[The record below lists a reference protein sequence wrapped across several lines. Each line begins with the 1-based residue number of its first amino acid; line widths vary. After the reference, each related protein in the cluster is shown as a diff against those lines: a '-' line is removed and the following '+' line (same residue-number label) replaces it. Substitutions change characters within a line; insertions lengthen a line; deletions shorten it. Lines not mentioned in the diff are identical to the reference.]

1 MIQFDMKRF
10 LSVGRWDVTVNRRFY
25 TNQAIALLVLA
36 VAPVVLRYL
45 SAWAAGDVAL
55 FGMDTAAH
63 YPARVMGYWI
73 AFLAD
78 FYQFV
83 FWALPVVSL
92 SYMFHNMVRKQG
104 RIQEL
109 TLPASNVERF
119 LWHLAF
125 CLLAPMV
132 VFFGSMLLAD
142 GINMLFA
149 AVFGCFSQVRSL
161 FCAFFA
167 QHCSKPVD
175 ICSETVDICS
185 ETVNPLLSYSFGVL
199 SMLCFM
205 STFALGNAWK
215 YRYNLIFTCLM
226 HVVLWFVLGI
236 CLMFLVGAFLQF
248 AGYDSMAAWN
258 FNFNPNP
265 TVTFCLLNLFML
277 SLLVGIWALAY
288 KLYCDAQVT
297 TRRNR

>member
-10 LSVGRWDVTVNRRFY
+10 LSVGRWDVTVNKRFY

-55 FGMDTAAH
+55 FGMGTAAL
-63 YPARVMGYWI
+63 YPAMDMGYWI
-73 AFLAD
+73 WFIMG
-78 FYQFV
+78 FYRFV
-83 FWALPVVSL
+83 FWVLPVVSL
-92 SYMFHNMVRKQG
+92 SYMLHNMVRKQG

-161 FCAFFA
+161 ICGFFFA
-167 QHCSKPVD
+167 PAPHCFKPFD
-175 ICSETVDICS
+175 ICPEMVDH
-185 ETVNPLLSYSFGVL
+185 LLIHSFGVL

-226 HVVLWFVLGI
+226 HVLMWFVLGL
-236 CLMFLVGAFLQF
+236 CLMFLAGAFLQF
-248 AGYDSMAAWN
+248 AGYDCIADMNCN
-258 FNFNPNP
+258 FTPNA
-265 TVTFCLLNLFML
+265 TVMFCLLDLFML
-277 SLLVGIWALAY
+277 ALLVGIWALTY

-297 TRRNR
+297 SRRNR

>member
-1 MIQFDMKRF
+1 MIQFDMNRF

-55 FGMDTAAH
+55 FGMGTAAL
-63 YPARVMGYWI
+63 YPAMDMGYCI
-73 AFLAD
+73 GFMTG
-78 FYQFV
+78 FYRFV
-83 FWALPVVSL
+83 FWVLPVVSL
-92 SYMFHNMVRKQG
+92 SYMLHNMVRKQG

-161 FCAFFA
+161 ICAFFVRP
-167 QHCSKPVD
+167 CFMPVD
-175 ICSETVDICS
+175 FSS
-185 ETVNPLLSYSFGVL
+185 GMGHPLLGHSFEVL

-215 YRYNLIFTCLM
+215 YRYNLIFTCLVY
-226 HVVLWFVLGI
+226 VVLWLVSGI
-236 CLMFLVGAFLQF
+236 CLMFLAGAFLQF
-248 AGYDSMAAWN
+248 AGYDCFADTYCN
-258 FNFNPNP
+258 FDPNG
-265 TVTFCLLNLFML
+265 TVMFCLLDLFML
-277 SLLVGIWALAY
+277 ALLVGIWALTY

-297 TRRNR
+297 SRRNR

>member
-25 TNQAIALLVLA
+25 TNQATALLVLA

-55 FGMDTAAH
+55 FGMGTAAL
-63 YPARVMGYWI
+63 YPAMDMGYWI
-73 AFLAD
+73 GLMTG
-78 FYQFV
+78 FYRFV
-83 FWALPVVSL
+83 FWVLPVVSL
-92 SYMFHNMVRKQG
+92 SYMLHNMVRKQG

-125 CLLAPMV
+125 CLLAPMM

-161 FCAFFA
+161 ICAFFVRP
-167 QHCSKPVD
+167 CSMPVD
-175 ICSETVDICS
+175 LGLGLVH
-185 ETVNPLLSYSFGVL
+185 PLLSHTFGVL

-226 HVVLWFVLGI
+226 HVLMWFVLGL
-236 CLMFLVGAFLQF
+236 CLMFFAGAFLQF
-248 AGYDSMAAWN
+248 AGYDCIADMNCN
-258 FNFNPNP
+258 FTPNA
-265 TVTFCLLNLFML
+265 TVMFCLLDLFML
-277 SLLVGIWALAY
+277 ALLVGIWALTY

-297 TRRNR
+297 SRRNR

>member
-25 TNQAIALLVLA
+25 TNQATALLVLA

-55 FGMDTAAH
+55 FGMGTAAL
-63 YPARVMGYWI
+63 YPAMDMGYWI
-73 AFLAD
+73 GFMTG
-78 FYQFV
+78 FYRFV
-83 FWALPVVSL
+83 FWVLPVVSL
-92 SYMFHNMVRKQG
+92 SYMLHNMVRKQG

-125 CLLAPMV
+125 CLLAPMM

-161 FCAFFA
+161 ICAFFVRP
-167 QHCSKPVD
+167 CSMPVD
-175 ICSETVDICS
+175 FSS
-185 ETVNPLLSYSFGVL
+185 GMGHPLLGHSFEVL

-226 HVVLWFVLGI
+226 HVVLWLVSGI
-236 CLMFLVGAFLQF
+236 CLMFFAGAFLQF
-248 AGYDSMAAWN
+248 AGYDCIADMN
-258 FNFNPNP
+258 CNFNPNA
-265 TVTFCLLNLFML
+265 TVKFCLLDLFML
-277 SLLVGIWALAY
+277 ALLVGIWALTY

-297 TRRNR
+297 SRRNR

>member
-1 MIQFDMKRF
+1 MIQFDMNRF

-55 FGMDTAAH
+55 FGMGTAAL
-63 YPARVMGYWI
+63 YPAMDMGYWI
-73 AFLAD
+73 GFMTG
-78 FYQFV
+78 FYRFV
-83 FWALPVVSL
+83 FWVLPVVSL
-92 SYMFHNMVRKQG
+92 SYMLHNMVRKQG

-132 VFFGSMLLAD
+132 VFFGSMLQAD

-161 FCAFFA
+161 ICAFFVRP
-167 QHCSKPVD
+167 CSMPVD
-175 ICSETVDICS
+175 FSS
-185 ETVNPLLSYSFGVL
+185 GMGHPLLGHSFEVL

-215 YRYNLIFTCLM
+215 YRYNLIFTCLVY
-226 HVVLWFVLGI
+226 VVLWLVSGI
-236 CLMFLVGAFLQF
+236 CLMFLAGAFLQF
-248 AGYDSMAAWN
+248 AGYDCFADTYCN
-258 FNFNPNP
+258 FDPNG
-265 TVTFCLLNLFML
+265 TVMFCLLDLFML
-277 SLLVGIWALAY
+277 ALLVGIWALTY

-297 TRRNR
+297 SRRNR

>member
-1 MIQFDMKRF
+1 MIQFDMNRF

-55 FGMDTAAH
+55 FGMGTAAL
-63 YPARVMGYWI
+63 YPAMDMGYLI
-73 AFLAD
+73 GFVTG
-78 FYQFV
+78 FYRFV
-83 FWALPVVSL
+83 FWVLPVVSL
-92 SYMFHNMVRKQG
+92 SYMLHNMVRKQG

-161 FCAFFA
+161 ICAFFVRP
-167 QHCSKPVD
+167 CSMPVD
-175 ICSETVDICS
+175 FSS
-185 ETVNPLLSYSFGVL
+185 GMGHPLLGHSFEVL

-215 YRYNLIFTCLM
+215 YRYNLIFTCLV
-226 HVVLWFVLGI
+226 HVVLWLVSGI
-236 CLMFLVGAFLQF
+236 CLMFLAGAFLQF
-248 AGYDSMAAWN
+248 AGYDCFADTYCN
-258 FNFNPNP
+258 FDPNG
-265 TVTFCLLNLFML
+265 TVMFCLLDLFML
-277 SLLVGIWALAY
+277 ALLVGIWALTY

-297 TRRNR
+297 SRRNR

>member
-25 TNQAIALLVLA
+25 TNQAIALLVLV

-55 FGMDTAAH
+55 FGMGTAALN
-63 YPARVMGYWI
+63 PAMDMGYWI
-73 AFLAD
+73 GFIMG
-78 FYQFV
+78 FYRFV

-92 SYMFHNMVRKQG
+92 SYMLHNMVRKQG

-161 FCAFFA
+161 ICAFFVRP
-167 QHCSKPVD
+167 CFMPVGF
-175 ICSETVDICS
+175 SS
-185 ETVNPLLSYSFGVL
+185 GMGHPLLGHSFEVL

-215 YRYNLIFTCLM
+215 YRYNLIFTCLV
-226 HVVLWFVLGI
+226 HVVLWLVSGI
-236 CLMFLVGAFLQF
+236 CLMFLAGAFLQF
-248 AGYDSMAAWN
+248 AGYDCFADTYCN
-258 FNFNPNP
+258 FDPNG
-265 TVTFCLLNLFML
+265 TVLFCLLDLFML
-277 SLLVGIWALAY
+277 ALLVGIWALTY

-297 TRRNR
+297 SRRNR

>member
-1 MIQFDMKRF
+1 MIQFDMNRF

-55 FGMDTAAH
+55 FGMGTAAL
-63 YPARVMGYWI
+63 YPAMDMGYLI
-73 AFLAD
+73 GFMTG
-78 FYQFV
+78 FYRFV
-83 FWALPVVSL
+83 FWVLPVVSL
-92 SYMFHNMVRKQG
+92 SYMLHNMVRKQG

-161 FCAFFA
+161 ICAFFVRP
-167 QHCSKPVD
+167 CSMPVD
-175 ICSETVDICS
+175 FSS
-185 ETVNPLLSYSFGVL
+185 GMGHPLLGHSFEVL

-215 YRYNLIFTCLM
+215 YRYNLIFTCLV
-226 HVVLWFVLGI
+226 HVVLWLVSGI
-236 CLMFLVGAFLQF
+236 CLKFLAGAFLQF
-248 AGYDSMAAWN
+248 AGYDCFADTYCN
-258 FNFNPNP
+258 FDPNG
-265 TVTFCLLNLFML
+265 TVMFCLLDLFML
-277 SLLVGIWALAY
+277 ALLVGIWALTY

-297 TRRNR
+297 SRRNR

>member
-10 LSVGRWDVTVNRRFY
+10 LSVGRWDVTVNKRFY

-55 FGMDTAAH
+55 FGMDTAAL
-63 YPARVMGYWI
+63 YPAMDMGYWI
-73 AFLAD
+73 GFMTG
-78 FYQFV
+78 FYRFV
-83 FWALPVVSL
+83 FWVLPVVSL
-92 SYMFHNMVRKQG
+92 SYMLHNMVRKQG

-161 FCAFFA
+161 ICAFFVRP
-167 QHCSKPVD
+167 CSMPVD
-175 ICSETVDICS
+175 FSS
-185 ETVNPLLSYSFGVL
+185 GMGHPLLGYFFEVL

-226 HVVLWFVLGI
+226 HVLMWFVLGL
-236 CLMFLVGAFLQF
+236 CLMFFAGAFLQF
-248 AGYDSMAAWN
+248 AGYDCMADTYCN
-258 FNFNPNP
+258 FDPNG
-265 TVTFCLLNLFML
+265 TVMFCLLDLFML
-277 SLLVGIWALAY
+277 ALLVGIWALTY

-297 TRRNR
+297 SRRNR

>member
-10 LSVGRWDVTVNRRFY
+10 LSVGRWDVTVNKRFY

-55 FGMDTAAH
+55 FGRDAAAL
-63 YPARVMGYWI
+63 YPAMDMGYWI
-73 AFLAD
+73 WFIMG
-78 FYQFV
+78 FYRFV

-92 SYMFHNMVRKQG
+92 SYMLHNMVRKQG

-161 FCAFFA
+161 ICGFFFA
-167 QHCSKPVD
+167 PAPHCFKPFD
-175 ICSETVDICS
+175 ICPEMVDH
-185 ETVNPLLSYSFGVL
+185 LLIHSFGVL

-236 CLMFLVGAFLQF
+236 CLMFLAGAFLQF
-248 AGYDSMAAWN
+248 AGYDCMADTYCN
-258 FNFNPNP
+258 FDPNG
-265 TVTFCLLNLFML
+265 TVMFCLLDLFML
-277 SLLVGIWALAY
+277 ALLVGMWALTY

-297 TRRNR
+297 SRRNR

>member
-55 FGMDTAAH
+55 FGMDTAPL
-63 YPARVMGYWI
+63 YPARAMGYWI
-73 AFLAD
+73 AFFTN

-161 FCAFFA
+161 ICGFFA
-167 QHCSKPVD
+167 PHSFMPVD
-175 ICSETVDICS
+175 ICTDTI
-185 ETVNPLLSYSFGVL
+185 NPLLSHSLGVL

-236 CLMFLVGAFLQF
+236 CLMFLVGAFQQF
-248 AGYDSMAAWN
+248 AGYGSMAAWIY
-258 FNFNPNP
+258 NFNPSP

>member
-25 TNQAIALLVLA
+25 TNQAIALLVLV

-55 FGMDTAAH
+55 FGMGTAALN
-63 YPARVMGYWI
+63 PAMDMGYWI
-73 AFLAD
+73 GFIMG
-78 FYQFV
+78 FYRFV

-92 SYMFHNMVRKQG
+92 SYMLHNMVRKQG

-161 FCAFFA
+161 ICAFFVRP
-167 QHCSKPVD
+167 CFMPVD
-175 ICSETVDICS
+175 FSS
-185 ETVNPLLSYSFGVL
+185 GMGHPLLGHSFEVL

-215 YRYNLIFTCLM
+215 YRYNLIFTCLV
-226 HVVLWFVLGI
+226 HVVLWLVSGI
-236 CLMFLVGAFLQF
+236 CLMFFAGAFLQF
-248 AGYDSMAAWN
+248 AGYDCIADMNCN
-258 FNFNPNP
+258 FTPNA
-265 TVTFCLLNLFML
+265 TVMFCLLDLFML
-277 SLLVGIWALAY
+277 ALLVGIWRLTY

-297 TRRNR
+297 SRRNR

>member
-1 MIQFDMKRF
+1 MIQFDMNRF

-55 FGMDTAAH
+55 FGMDTAAL
-63 YPARVMGYWI
+63 YPAMDMGYWI
-73 AFLAD
+73 GFMTG
-78 FYQFV
+78 FYRFV
-83 FWALPVVSL
+83 FWVLPVVSL
-92 SYMFHNMVRKQG
+92 SYMLHNMVRKQG

-161 FCAFFA
+161 ICAFFVRP
-167 QHCSKPVD
+167 CSMPVD
-175 ICSETVDICS
+175 FSS
-185 ETVNPLLSYSFGVL
+185 GMGHPLLGHSFEVL

-226 HVVLWFVLGI
+226 HVVLWLVSGI
-236 CLMFLVGAFLQF
+236 CLMFLAGAFLQF
-248 AGYDSMAAWN
+248 AGYDCMADTYCN
-258 FNFNPNP
+258 FDPNG
-265 TVTFCLLNLFML
+265 TVMFCLLDLFML
-277 SLLVGIWALAY
+277 ALLVGIWALTY

-297 TRRNR
+297 SRRNR

>member
-55 FGMDTAAH
+55 FGMGTAAL
-63 YPARVMGYWI
+63 YPAMDMGYWI
-73 AFLAD
+73 GFMTG
-78 FYQFV
+78 FYRFV
-83 FWALPVVSL
+83 FWVLPVVSL
-92 SYMFHNMVRKQG
+92 SYMLHNMVRKQG

-142 GINMLFA
+142 GVNMLFA

-161 FCAFFA
+161 ICAFFVRP
-167 QHCSKPVD
+167 CSMPVD
-175 ICSETVDICS
+175 FSLGMGH
-185 ETVNPLLSYSFGVL
+185 PLLGHFFEVL

-226 HVVLWFVLGI
+226 HVVLWLVSGI
-236 CLMFLVGAFLQF
+236 CLMFLAGAFLQF
-248 AGYDSMAAWN
+248 AGYDCIDDTYCN
-258 FNFNPNP
+258 FDPNG
-265 TVTFCLLNLFML
+265 TVMFCLLDLFML
-277 SLLVGIWALAY
+277 ALLVGIWALTY

-297 TRRNR
+297 SRRNR

>member
-1 MIQFDMKRF
+1 MIQFDMNRF

-55 FGMDTAAH
+55 FGMGTAAL
-63 YPARVMGYWI
+63 YPAMDMGYCI
-73 AFLAD
+73 GFMTG
-78 FYQFV
+78 FYRFV
-83 FWALPVVSL
+83 FWVLPVVSL
-92 SYMFHNMVRKQG
+92 SYMLHNMVRKQG

-161 FCAFFA
+161 ICAFFVRP
-167 QHCSKPVD
+167 CFMLVD
-175 ICSETVDICS
+175 FSS
-185 ETVNPLLSYSFGVL
+185 GMGHPLLGHSFEVL

-215 YRYNLIFTCLM
+215 YRYNLIFTCLVY
-226 HVVLWFVLGI
+226 VVLWLVSGI
-236 CLMFLVGAFLQF
+236 CLMFLAGAFLQF
-248 AGYDSMAAWN
+248 AGYDCFADTYCN
-258 FNFNPNP
+258 FDPNG
-265 TVTFCLLNLFML
+265 TVMFCLLDLFML
-277 SLLVGIWALAY
+277 ALLVGIWALTY

-297 TRRNR
+297 SRRNR

>member
-25 TNQAIALLVLA
+25 TNQATALLVLV
-36 VAPVVLRYL
+36 VAPVVMRFL

-55 FGMDTAAH
+55 FGMGTAAL
-63 YPARVMGYWI
+63 YPAMDMGYWI
-73 AFLAD
+73 GFVTG
-78 FYQFV
+78 FYRFV
-83 FWALPVVSL
+83 FWVLPVVSL
-92 SYMFHNMVRKQG
+92 SYMLHNMVRKQG

-161 FCAFFA
+161 ICAFFVRP
-167 QHCSKPVD
+167 CSMPVD
-175 ICSETVDICS
+175 FSS
-185 ETVNPLLSYSFGVL
+185 GMGHPLLGHSFEVL

-215 YRYNLIFTCLM
+215 YRYNLIFTCLV
-226 HVVLWFVLGI
+226 HVVLWLVSGI
-236 CLMFLVGAFLQF
+236 CLMFLAGAFLQF
-248 AGYDSMAAWN
+248 AGYDCFADTYCN
-258 FNFNPNP
+258 FDPNG
-265 TVTFCLLNLFML
+265 TVMFCLLDLFML
-277 SLLVGIWALAY
+277 ALLVGIWALTY

-297 TRRNR
+297 SRRNR

>member
-1 MIQFDMKRF
+1 MIQFDMNRF

-55 FGMDTAAH
+55 FGMGTAAL
-63 YPARVMGYWI
+63 YPAMDMGYWI
-73 AFLAD
+73 GFMTG
-78 FYQFV
+78 FYRFV
-83 FWALPVVSL
+83 FWVLPVVSL
-92 SYMFHNMVRKQG
+92 SYMLHNMVRKQG

-161 FCAFFA
+161 ICAFFVRP
-167 QHCSKPVD
+167 CSMPVD
-175 ICSETVDICS
+175 FSS
-185 ETVNPLLSYSFGVL
+185 GMGHPLLDHSFEVL

-215 YRYNLIFTCLM
+215 YRYNLIFTCLVY
-226 HVVLWFVLGI
+226 VVLWLVSGI
-236 CLMFLVGAFLQF
+236 CLMFLAGAFLQF
-248 AGYDSMAAWN
+248 AGYDCFADTYCN
-258 FNFNPNP
+258 FDPNG
-265 TVTFCLLNLFML
+265 TVMFCLLDLFML
-277 SLLVGIWALAY
+277 ALLVGIWALTY

-297 TRRNR
+297 SRRNR

>member
-1 MIQFDMKRF
+1 MIQFDMNRF

-55 FGMDTAAH
+55 FGMGTAAL
-63 YPARVMGYWI
+63 YPAMDMGYWI
-73 AFLAD
+73 GFMTG
-78 FYQFV
+78 FYRFV
-83 FWALPVVSL
+83 FWVLPVVSL
-92 SYMFHNMVRKQG
+92 SYMLHNMVRKQG

-161 FCAFFA
+161 ICAFFVRP
-167 QHCSKPVD
+167 CSMPVD
-175 ICSETVDICS
+175 FSS
-185 ETVNPLLSYSFGVL
+185 GMGHPLLGHSFEVL

-215 YRYNLIFTCLM
+215 YRYNLIFTCLVY
-226 HVVLWFVLGI
+226 VVLWLVSGI
-236 CLMFLVGAFLQF
+236 CLMFLAGAFLQF
-248 AGYDSMAAWN
+248 AGYDCFADTYCN
-258 FNFNPNP
+258 FDPNG
-265 TVTFCLLNLFML
+265 TVMFCLLDLFML
-277 SLLVGIWALAY
+277 ALLVGIWALTY

-297 TRRNR
+297 SRRNR

>member
-1 MIQFDMKRF
+1 MIQFDMNRF

-55 FGMDTAAH
+55 FGMGTAAL
-63 YPARVMGYWI
+63 YPAMDMGYCI
-73 AFLAD
+73 GFMTG
-78 FYQFV
+78 FYRFV
-83 FWALPVVSL
+83 FWVLPVVSL
-92 SYMFHNMVRKQG
+92 SYMLHNMVRKQG

-161 FCAFFA
+161 ICAFFVRP
-167 QHCSKPVD
+167 CFMPVD
-175 ICSETVDICS
+175 FSS
-185 ETVNPLLSYSFGVL
+185 GMGHPLLGHSFEVL

-215 YRYNLIFTCLM
+215 YRYNLIFTCLV
-226 HVVLWFVLGI
+226 HVVLWLVSGI
-236 CLMFLVGAFLQF
+236 CRMFLAGAFLQF
-248 AGYDSMAAWN
+248 AGYDCFADTYCN
-258 FNFNPNP
+258 FDPNG
-265 TVTFCLLNLFML
+265 TVLFCLLDLFML
-277 SLLVGIWALAY
+277 ALLVGIWALTY

-297 TRRNR
+297 SRRNR

>member
-10 LSVGRWDVTVNRRFY
+10 LSVGRWDVTVNKRFY

-55 FGMDTAAH
+55 FGMDTAAL
-63 YPARVMGYWI
+63 YPAMDMGYWI
-73 AFLAD
+73 GFMTG
-78 FYQFV
+78 FYRFV
-83 FWALPVVSL
+83 FWVLPVVSL
-92 SYMFHNMVRKQG
+92 SYMLHNMVRKQG

-161 FCAFFA
+161 ICAFFVRP
-167 QHCSKPVD
+167 CSMPVD
-175 ICSETVDICS
+175 FSS
-185 ETVNPLLSYSFGVL
+185 GMGHPLLDHFSEVL

-226 HVVLWFVLGI
+226 HVVLWLVSGI
-236 CLMFLVGAFLQF
+236 CLMFLAGAFLQF
-248 AGYDSMAAWN
+248 AGYDCMADTYCN
-258 FNFNPNP
+258 FDPNG
-265 TVTFCLLNLFML
+265 TVMFCLLYLFML
-277 SLLVGIWALAY
+277 ALLVGIWALTY

-297 TRRNR
+297 SRRNR

>member
-25 TNQAIALLVLA
+25 TNQATALLVLA

-55 FGMDTAAH
+55 FGMGTAAL
-63 YPARVMGYWI
+63 YPAMDMGYCI
-73 AFLAD
+73 GFMTG
-78 FYQFV
+78 FYRFV
-83 FWALPVVSL
+83 FWVLPVVSL
-92 SYMFHNMVRKQG
+92 SYMLHNMVRKQG

-142 GINMLFA
+142 GLNMLFA

-161 FCAFFA
+161 ICAFFVRP
-167 QHCSKPVD
+167 CFMPVD
-175 ICSETVDICS
+175 FSS
-185 ETVNPLLSYSFGVL
+185 GMGHPLLGHSFEVL

-215 YRYNLIFTCLM
+215 YRYNLIFTCLV
-226 HVVLWFVLGI
+226 HVVLWLVSGI
-236 CLMFLVGAFLQF
+236 CLMFLAGAFLQF
-248 AGYDSMAAWN
+248 AGYACFADTYCN
-258 FNFNPNP
+258 FDPNG
-265 TVTFCLLNLFML
+265 TVLFCLLDLFML
-277 SLLVGIWALAY
+277 ALLVGIWALTY

-297 TRRNR
+297 SRRNR

>member
-25 TNQAIALLVLA
+25 TNQATALLVLA
-36 VAPVVLRYL
+36 VAPVVVRFL

-55 FGMDTAAH
+55 FGMDTAAL
-63 YPARVMGYWI
+63 YPAKNINYWI
-73 AFLAD
+73 VFITG
-78 FYQFV
+78 FYRFV
-83 FWALPVVSL
+83 FWVLPVVSL
-92 SYMFHNMVRKQG
+92 SYMLHNMVRKQG

-125 CLLAPMV
+125 CLLAPMM
-132 VFFGSMLLAD
+132 VFFGSILLAD
-142 GINMLFA
+142 GINMLIA

-161 FCAFFA
+161 TCAFLA
-167 QHCSKPVD
+167 QSGFMPVD
-175 ICSETVDICS
+175 LGFGLVH
-185 ETVNPLLSYSFGVL
+185 PLLSHTFGVL

-226 HVVLWFVLGI
+226 HVVLWLVSGI
-236 CLMFLVGAFLQF
+236 CLMFLAGAFLQF
-248 AGYDSMAAWN
+248 AGYDCIADMNSISN
-258 FNFNPNP
+258 LNG
-265 TVTFCLLNLFML
+265 TVLFCLLDLFML
-277 SLLVGIWALAY
+277 ALLVGMWALTY

-297 TRRNR
+297 SRRNR

>member
-25 TNQAIALLVLA
+25 TNQATALLVLA
-36 VAPVVLRYL
+36 VAPVVVRFL

-55 FGMDTAAH
+55 FGRDAAAL
-63 YPARVMGYWI
+63 YPAMDMGYWI
-73 AFLAD
+73 WFITG
-78 FYQFV
+78 FYRFV
-83 FWALPVVSL
+83 FWVLPVVSL
-92 SYMFHNMVRKQG
+92 SYMLHNMVRKQG

-142 GINMLFA
+142 GLNMLFA
-149 AVFGCFSQVRSL
+149 AVFGIFSQVRSL
-161 FCAFFA
+161 TVAFFA
-167 QHCSKPVD
+167 QSSFMPADLGFGLAHS
-175 ICSETVDICS
+175 
-185 ETVNPLLSYSFGVL
+185 LLSHTFGVL
-199 SMLCFM
+199 STLCFM

-226 HVVLWFVLGI
+226 HVLMWFVLGL
-236 CLMFLVGAFLQF
+236 CLMFFAGAFLQF
-248 AGYDSMAAWN
+248 AGYDCVADMN
-258 FNFNPNP
+258 CNFNPNA
-265 TVTFCLLNLFML
+265 TVKFCLLDLFML
-277 SLLVGIWALAY
+277 ALLVGIWALTY

-297 TRRNR
+297 SRRNR

>member
-25 TNQAIALLVLA
+25 TNQATALLVLA
-36 VAPVVLRYL
+36 VAPVVVRFL

-55 FGMDTAAH
+55 FGRDAAAL
-63 YPARVMGYWI
+63 YPAMDMGYWI
-73 AFLAD
+73 WFIMG
-78 FYQFV
+78 FYRFV

-92 SYMFHNMVRKQG
+92 SYMLHNMVRKQG

-161 FCAFFA
+161 ICGFFFA
-167 QHCSKPVD
+167 PAPHCFKPFD
-175 ICSETVDICS
+175 ICPEMVDH
-185 ETVNPLLSYSFGVL
+185 LLIHSFGVL

-236 CLMFLVGAFLQF
+236 CLMFLAGAFLQF

-258 FNFNPNP
+258 FNFTSNP
-265 TVTFCLLNLFML
+265 TVTYCLLNLFML
-277 SLLVGIWALAY
+277 SLLVGIWALTY

-297 TRRNR
+297 SRRNR

>member
-1 MIQFDMKRF
+1 MIQFDMNRF

-55 FGMDTAAH
+55 FGMGTAAL
-63 YPARVMGYWI
+63 YPAMDMGYWI
-73 AFLAD
+73 GFMTG
-78 FYQFV
+78 FYRFV
-83 FWALPVVSL
+83 FWVLPVVSL
-92 SYMFHNMVRKQG
+92 SYMLHNMVRKQG

-161 FCAFFA
+161 ICAFFVRP
-167 QHCSKPVD
+167 CSMPVD
-175 ICSETVDICS
+175 FSS
-185 ETVNPLLSYSFGVL
+185 GMGHPLLDHSFEVL

-215 YRYNLIFTCLM
+215 YRYNLIFTCLV
-226 HVVLWFVLGI
+226 HVVLWLVSGI
-236 CLMFLVGAFLQF
+236 CQMFLAGAFLQF
-248 AGYDSMAAWN
+248 AGYDCFADTYCN
-258 FNFNPNP
+258 FDPNG
-265 TVTFCLLNLFML
+265 TVMFCLLDLFML
-277 SLLVGIWALAY
+277 ALLVGIWALTY

-297 TRRNR
+297 SRRNR

>member
-25 TNQAIALLVLA
+25 TNQATALLVLV
-36 VAPVVLRYL
+36 VAPVVMRFL

-55 FGMDTAAH
+55 FGMGTAAL
-63 YPARVMGYWI
+63 YPAMDMGYWI
-73 AFLAD
+73 GFVTG
-78 FYQFV
+78 FYRFV
-83 FWALPVVSL
+83 FWVLPVVSL
-92 SYMFHNMVRKQG
+92 SYMLHNMVRKQG

-125 CLLAPMV
+125 CLLAPMM

-142 GINMLFA
+142 GLNMLFA

-161 FCAFFA
+161 ICAFFVRP
-167 QHCSKPVD
+167 CSMPVD
-175 ICSETVDICS
+175 FSS
-185 ETVNPLLSYSFGVL
+185 GMGHPLLGHSFEVL

-215 YRYNLIFTCLM
+215 YRYNLIFTCLV
-226 HVVLWFVLGI
+226 HVVLWLVSGI
-236 CLMFLVGAFLQF
+236 CLMFLAGAFLQF
-248 AGYDSMAAWN
+248 AGYDCFADTYC
-258 FNFNPNP
+258 NFNPNG
-265 TVTFCLLNLFML
+265 TVMFCLLDLFML
-277 SLLVGIWALAY
+277 ALLVGIWALTY

-297 TRRNR
+297 SRRNR

>member
-1 MIQFDMKRF
+1 MIQFDMNRF

-45 SAWAAGDVAL
+45 SAWVAGDVAL
-55 FGMDTAAH
+55 FGMGTAAL
-63 YPARVMGYWI
+63 YPAMDMGYWI
-73 AFLAD
+73 GFMTG
-78 FYQFV
+78 FYRFV
-83 FWALPVVSL
+83 FWVLPVVSL
-92 SYMFHNMVRKQG
+92 SYMLHNMVRKQG

-161 FCAFFA
+161 ICAFFVRP
-167 QHCSKPVD
+167 CSMPVD
-175 ICSETVDICS
+175 FSS
-185 ETVNPLLSYSFGVL
+185 GMGHPLLGHSFEVL

-215 YRYNLIFTCLM
+215 YRYNLIFTCLVY
-226 HVVLWFVLGI
+226 VVLWLVSGI
-236 CLMFLVGAFLQF
+236 CLMFLAGAFLQF
-248 AGYDSMAAWN
+248 AGYDCFADTYCN
-258 FNFNPNP
+258 FDPNG
-265 TVTFCLLNLFML
+265 TVMFCLLDLFML
-277 SLLVGIWALAY
+277 ALLVGIWALTY

-297 TRRNR
+297 SRRNR

>member
-10 LSVGRWDVTVNRRFY
+10 LSVGRWDVTVNKRFY

-55 FGMDTAAH
+55 FGMGTAAL
-63 YPARVMGYWI
+63 YPAMDMGYCI
-73 AFLAD
+73 GFMTG
-78 FYQFV
+78 FYRFV
-83 FWALPVVSL
+83 FWVLPVVSL
-92 SYMFHNMVRKQG
+92 CYMLHNMVRKQG

-161 FCAFFA
+161 ICAFFVRP
-167 QHCSKPVD
+167 CFMPVD
-175 ICSETVDICS
+175 FSS
-185 ETVNPLLSYSFGVL
+185 GMGHPLLGHFFEVL

-226 HVVLWFVLGI
+226 HVVLWLVSGI
-236 CLMFLVGAFLQF
+236 CLMFLAGAFLQF
-248 AGYDSMAAWN
+248 AGYDCMADTYCN
-258 FNFNPNP
+258 FDPNG
-265 TVTFCLLNLFML
+265 TVMFCLLDLFML
-277 SLLVGIWALAY
+277 ALLVGMWALTY

-297 TRRNR
+297 SRRNR

>member
-25 TNQAIALLVLA
+25 TNQATALLVLA
-36 VAPVVLRYL
+36 VAPVVVRFL

-55 FGMDTAAH
+55 FGRDAAAL
-63 YPARVMGYWI
+63 YPAMDMGYWI
-73 AFLAD
+73 WFIMG
-78 FYQFV
+78 FYRFV

-92 SYMFHNMVRKQG
+92 SYMLHNMVRKQG

-119 LWHLAF
+119 LWHLVF

-142 GINMLFA
+142 GLNMLFA

-161 FCAFFA
+161 ICAFFVRP
-167 QHCSKPVD
+167 CSMPVD
-175 ICSETVDICS
+175 FSS
-185 ETVNPLLSYSFGVL
+185 GMGHPLLGHSFEVL

-215 YRYNLIFTCLM
+215 YRYNLIFTCLV
-226 HVVLWFVLGI
+226 HVVLWLVSGI
-236 CLMFLVGAFLQF
+236 CLMFLAGAFLQF
-248 AGYDSMAAWN
+248 AGYDCFADTYCN
-258 FNFNPNP
+258 FDPNG
-265 TVTFCLLNLFML
+265 TVMFCLLDLFML
-277 SLLVGIWALAY
+277 ALLVGIWALTY

-297 TRRNR
+297 SRRNR